1 MTCALGLS
9 ELVSHNPFIGE
20 LQKQGYLI
28 DFINGNFVIYGL
40 PVLNKDGG
48 LEHGDWVSPVN
59 LTDEGKLDPPKSH
72 QASFRGCVPHDGT
85 GRQLRMSS
93 QPAGVHVAE
102 GFDTN
107 ITFSYKL
114 KESDAMRDYRSFEE
128 KVMTYLETITAPA
141 MAKYP
146 EATPLQA
153 LERMAKEQG
162 SPLRYPDTLSA
173 KYNMNDLSAQLRRK
187 KVAIIGLGGTGSYIL
202 DFVTKTHLERIGL
215 YDDDTV
221 YVDTIFRYPGFI
233 PRAITKKKVDAL
245 AQQYA
250 NWHSGI
256 DPVPERITDKNIELL
271 AGYDFVFVS
280 IDDGEARRF
289 IVDWLSAKGIP
300 FVDCGMG
307 LVRVVDGLNGSA
319 RITGTDRVAFE
330 KTAGTVHLPISNAK
344 EDEYRK
350 QAQIAELNALTAAF
364 AVLRFKQHFKLYA
377 REDEAVSYIF
387 ETTSFELDAL
397 GRSK

>member
-9 ELVSHNPFIGE
+9 ELVSRNPFIGE

-28 DFINGNFVIYGL
+28 DFINGYFVIYGL

-48 LEHGDWVSPVN
+48 LEHGDWVSAVN
-59 LTDEGKLDPPKSH
+59 LTDEGNLDPPKSH
-72 QASFRGCVPHDGT
+72 QASFRGCAPHDGN
-85 GRQLRMSS
+85 GRQLRMG
-93 QPAGVHVAE
+93 AVAAVVHVAD

-107 ITFSYKL
+107 VTFSYKL
-114 KESDAMRDYRSFEE
+114 KDGDTMRDYRSFDE

-146 EATPLQA
+146 EATPLKA
-153 LERMAKEQG
+153 LEKMAKAQG
-162 SPLRYPDTLSA
+162 SPLQFPDTLSA
-173 KYNMNDLSAQLRRK
+173 KYNMNDISGRLRGK
-187 KVAIIGLGGTGSYIL
+187 KTAIIGLGGTGSYIL

-215 YDDDTV
+215 FDDDTV

-245 AQQYA
+245 AKQYS

-256 DPVPERITDKNIELL
+256 DAVPERVTESNIERLS
-271 AGYDFVFVS
+271 GYDFVFVS

-289 IVDWLSAKGIP
+289 IVGWLTAKGIP

-307 LVRVVDGLNGSA
+307 LNRVLGGLNGSA
-319 RITGTDRVAFE
+319 RITGTELAAFE
-330 KTAGTVHLPISNAK
+330 KTAGTVYLPTSNAK
-344 EDEYRK
+344 EDEYHK
-350 QAQIAELNALTAAF
+350 QAQIAELNALTAAL
-364 AVLRFKQHFKLYA
+364 AVIRFKQHFNLYA
-377 REDEAVSYIF
+377 REDDALSYIF
-387 ETTSFELDAL
+387 ETTSFELEAL
-397 GRSK
+397 GR